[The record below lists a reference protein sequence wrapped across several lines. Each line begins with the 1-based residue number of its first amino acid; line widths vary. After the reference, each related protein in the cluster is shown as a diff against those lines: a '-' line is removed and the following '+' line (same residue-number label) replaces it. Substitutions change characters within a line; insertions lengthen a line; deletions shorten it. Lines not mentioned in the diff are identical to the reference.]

1 MKELQK
7 YRSQLIEKLL
17 AVAEEFR
24 SACLAV
30 NNPFAPLEA
39 GGWNAHQVAAH
50 TRDVH
55 RLVYAARARRTVAEN
70 IPTFENFD
78 GVAYAAEHYDPNE
91 SLNQILDNFITDV
104 RTLAEFLNELPTEA
118 WKRESNHVT
127 LGGGLTPQAWV
138 ERSIAHI
145 EEHAAQV
152 KS

>member
-30 NNPFAPLEA
+30 NDPFAPLEA

-91 SLNQILDNFITDV
+91 SLNQMLDDFITDV
-104 RTLAEFLNELPTEA
+104 RTLAEFLNELPAEA

-127 LGGGLTPQAWV
+127 LGDGLTPQAWV
-138 ERSIAHI
+138 ERGIAHI

>member
-30 NNPFAPLEA
+30 NDPFAPLEA

-55 RLVYAARARRTVAEN
+55 RLVYAAKTFPPLRTSMASRTPPN
-70 IPTFENFD
+70 ITIQMNR
-78 GVAYAAEHYDPNE
+78 
-91 SLNQILDNFITDV
+91 LIKCWMIL
-104 RTLAEFLNELPTEA
+104 
-118 WKRESNHVT
+118 
-127 LGGGLTPQAWV
+127 
-138 ERSIAHI
+138 
-145 EEHAAQV
+145 
-152 KS
+152 